1 MEIFPINTFINLSF
15 SEVKVTEIF
24 KEHKINIDFGIFP
37 VSLFQFLL
45 SDLNEILN
53 FVKRI
58 RTCQ

>member
-24 KEHKINIDFGIFP
+24 KEHKINIDFGICP

-45 SDLNEILN
+45 SDLN
-53 FVKRI
+53 
-58 RTCQ
+58 